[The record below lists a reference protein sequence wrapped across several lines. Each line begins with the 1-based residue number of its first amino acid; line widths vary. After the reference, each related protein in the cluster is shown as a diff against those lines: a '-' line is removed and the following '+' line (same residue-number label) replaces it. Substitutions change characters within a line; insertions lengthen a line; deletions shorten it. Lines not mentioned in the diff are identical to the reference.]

1 MTAMLI
7 RRLGPEDAATY
18 LDLRL
23 LALRESPT
31 AFGSSYEEECT
42 RTTEHVSCMLQADS
56 GRHLLGAFVDG
67 VLVAMARLDREESIK
82 EQHRAALRSMYVRLE
97 HRRSGIG
104 RALVQ
109 EQLDAADAIRGLRQ
123 VTLTVTAGNRA
134 ATSLYESFGFTSY
147 GVAPEA
153 LCIAG
158 AYYDEVHMV
167 RHLRAGT
174 DGRLQP

>member
-1 MTAMLI
+1 MVI
-7 RRLGPEDAATY
+7 RGLGPDDAAAY
-18 LDLRL
+18 LELRL

-42 RTTEHVSCMLQADS
+42 RSVEQV
-56 GRHLLGAFVDG
+56 RHALHTDFGQNLLGASIGQD
-67 VLVAMARLDREESIK
+67 LVGMARLDREESVK
-82 EQHRAALRSMYVRLE
+82 EQHRAALRSMYVRPA

-109 EQLDAADAIRGLRQ
+109 VQLDAAYAVRGLRQ

-134 ATSLYESFGFTSY
+134 AISLYESFGFTSY

-153 LCIAG
+153 LCVAG

-167 RHLRAGT
+167 RHLHAGT
-174 DGRLQP
+174 EDRPHP

>member
-1 MTAMLI
+1 MVI
-7 RRLGPEDAATY
+7 RGLGPDDAAAY
-18 LDLRL
+18 LELRL

-42 RTTEHVSCMLQADS
+42 RSVEQVRHALQTDF
-56 GRHLLGAFVDG
+56 GQNLLGASIGQD
-67 VLVAMARLDREESIK
+67 LVGMARLDREESVK
-82 EQHRAALRSMYVRLE
+82 EQHRAALRSMYVRPA

-109 EQLDAADAIRGLRQ
+109 VQLDAAYAVRGLRQ

-134 ATSLYESFGFTSY
+134 AISLYESFGFTSY

-153 LCIAG
+153 LCVAG

-167 RHLRAGT
+167 RHLHAGT
-174 DGRLQP
+174 EDRPHP

>member
-1 MTAMLI
+1 MTAMFI
-7 RRLGPEDAATY
+7 RRLGPDDAAAY

-42 RTTEHVSCMLQADS
+42 RSVDDVRRMLQA
-56 GRHLLGAFVDG
+56 GGGGNLLGAFIDG
-67 VLVAMARLDREESIK
+67 FLVGMARLDREESIK
-82 EQHRAALRSMYVRLE
+82 ERHRVALRSMYVHPE

-109 EQLDAADAIRGLRQ
+109 EQLDAAHAMSGLRQ
-123 VTLTVTAGNRA
+123 VTLTVTAGNLA
-134 ATSLYESFGFTSY
+134 AASLYESFGFTSY
-147 GVAPEA
+147 GVAPES
-153 LCIAG
+153 LCVAG

-167 RHLRAGT
+167 RHLHAGT
-174 DGRLQP
+174 SGRPQP